1 MRDPQPSGGRGALSE
16 LRCGQ
21 SISPAASDCAKAVFS
36 APAISV
42 PAPEVN
48 LMLRRL
54 AEYAFNNAYLL
65 LSAMGLFWAGNQV
78 LGRAAAGHIPD
89 RPRVPTLDV
98 CNRYRAAL
106 RHASPQAG
114 LAGGAKR
121 GPCWLSRCDRRRGV
135 QHVAVYR
142 VELYDRPQQPGLNS
156 TAPVLIAIA
165 CVFLFN
171 DRLTVRQVIGILIS
185 MVGVLVVVS
194 RGELGVLLTLS
205 LNRGDL
211 LILLGMVTT
220 AIYTAYLR
228 LRPRIE
234 WITFLFWMFLASALF
249 NLPLVLIEMFV
260 FGKIIQPTLF
270 TFLTV
275 GYVSIF
281 PSILAYLFFARGVEL
296 IGGVRA
302 GIFMHLIP
310 LYGALLAIWLL
321 GASRPVPRRRVRVD
335 FGGCSTNEPQ
345 TMRFA
350 ARKTVDPFDRNYC

>member
-1 MRDPQPSGGRGALSE
+1 
-16 LRCGQ
+16 
-21 SISPAASDCAKAVFS
+21 
-36 APAISV
+36 
-42 PAPEVN
+42 
-48 LMLRRL
+48 MLRRL

-78 LGRAAAGHIPD
+78 LGRAAAGHIP
-89 RPRVPTLDV
+89 PI
-98 CNRYRAAL
+98 AL
-106 RHASPQAG
+106 AFLRWTFATAIVLPFAMPHLRRDWPVVRETWPL
-114 LAGGAKR
+114 LAFLGVTGGGAFNTLQYI
-121 GPCWLSRCDRRRGV
+121 GLNYTTALNSLV
-135 QHVAVYR
+135 
-142 VELYDRPQQPGLNS
+142 LNS

-185 MVGVLVVVS
+185 MAGVLVVVS

-321 GASRPVPRRRVRVD
+321 GEPLALFHVVGFALILAGVALTSRKP
-335 FGGCSTNEPQ
+335 
-345 TMRFA
+345 
-350 ARKTVDPFDRNYC
+350 

>member
-1 MRDPQPSGGRGALSE
+1 
-16 LRCGQ
+16 
-21 SISPAASDCAKAVFS
+21 
-36 APAISV
+36 
-42 PAPEVN
+42 
-48 LMLRRL
+48 MLRRL

-78 LGRAAAGHIPD
+78 LGRAAAGHIP
-89 RPRVPTLDV
+89 PI
-98 CNRYRAAL
+98 AL
-106 RHASPQAG
+106 AFLRWTFATAIVLPFAMPHLRRDWPAVRETWPL
-114 LAGGAKR
+114 LAFLGVTGGGAFNTLQYI
-121 GPCWLSRCDRRRGV
+121 GLNYTTALNSLV
-135 QHVAVYR
+135 
-142 VELYDRPQQPGLNS
+142 LNS

-249 NLPLVLIEMFV
+249 NLPLVLVEMFV

-281 PSILAYLFFARGVEL
+281 PSILAYLFFARGV
-296 IGGVRA
+296 RA
-302 GIFMHLIP
+302 DRGCARWHLHAPHPP
-310 LYGALLAIWLL
+310 LWRAAGDLAL
-321 GASRPVPRRRVRVD
+321 GRASRPVPRRRVRVD